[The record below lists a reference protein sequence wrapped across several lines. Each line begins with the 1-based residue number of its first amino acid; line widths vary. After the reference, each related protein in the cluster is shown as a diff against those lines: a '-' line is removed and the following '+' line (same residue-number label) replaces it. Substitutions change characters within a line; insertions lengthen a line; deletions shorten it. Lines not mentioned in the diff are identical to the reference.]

1 MIFQQYRYPFPNKNG
16 IFTIEKPE
24 NATGRRLYR
33 QIGIEHPHSIPI
45 FKLNEYNLID
55 DSPKKIV
62 YIQPSTTPEDEDKR
76 YFYILE
82 KDIYEVALH
91 GEVETI
97 KIKLFDEESNNR
109 YLIINVAYE
118 IAD

>member
-1 MIFQQYRYPFPNKNG
+1 MIFQQYRYPFPNNG

-24 NATGRRLYR
+24 NTTGRRLYR

-45 FKLNEYNLID
+45 FKLNEYDLINGA
-55 DSPKKIV
+55 SKKVV
-62 YIQPSTTPEDEDKR
+62 YIQPSTTPEDYDKR

-82 KDIYEVALH
+82 KDIYEVTLH

-97 KIKLFDEESNNR
+97 KIELSEEERNNH